1 MQFEDVVGLLADEIS
16 RGLDQGLPDVMI
28 ARRAADKL
36 RDEGALAGAGLTAG
50 DPPARVYV
58 TTGPTV
64 TMWTGYGP
72 PADGAGVPR

>member
-16 RGLDQGLPDVMI
+16 RGLDQGLPDVMV

-36 RDEGALAGAGLTAG
+36 RDVGALAGAD

-58 TTGPTV
+58 TTGPTTV
-64 TMWTGYGP
+64 TTWTGYGP